1 MPFQYS
7 LLCRLLNELD
17 QNRERRISRL
27 NVTNSETQI
36 VRTWF
41 DQHSS
46 LIPRKGRE
54 AVAFLSCLFPHRRPD
69 RVFGLQER
77 RLESIIGRALC
88 LGRTRL
94 KDLQQWRTRDG
105 VDFASSV
112 GRVMSATDSALQPDS
127 GVTVDWVDEV
137 LDQIAARSSFSSPK
151 LRTDVQAR

>member
-1 MPFQYS
+1 MVISHKMPFPYS
-7 LLCRLLNELD
+7 LLCRLLNELE
-17 QNRERRISRL
+17 QNRERCTSRS
-27 NVTNSETQI
+27 NVVSPETQI
-36 VRTWF
+36 DRTWF
-41 DQHSS
+41 DLHGL

-69 RVFGLQER
+69 RVFELRER

-112 GRVMSATDSALQPDS
+112 ARVMSATDSALQSDS
-127 GVTVDWVDEV
+127 GVTVD
-137 LDQIAARSSFSSPK
+137 
-151 LRTDVQAR
+151 